1 MQLLALNGQGLH
13 NGHWRGALVLQ
24 QEPGGPGVMLDP
36 TGALAARVEADDELA
51 HDAGLDLAPRVVLLT
66 AARIDQV
73 AGLIGLRHGLPIEL
87 YTTPAIF
94 EDLTTTVPVLPEVQ
108 RHCSVHW
115 RLIPVAGDQARAVFQ
130 IERQPGLQFT
140 VVASRPTPNGHG
152 PAAGP
157 VLGGPALALAVDD
170 LASGRR
176 FVWMRG
182 RHRFG
187 FATSQLLSQADL
199 VAVSAEC
206 DHADPALED
215 WMAALPAHRRWLLGG
230 APSARDRLERL
241 GIEQPADRATVLL

>member
-1 MQLLALNGQGLH
+1 MQLLALNGQGLQH
-13 NGHWRGALVLQ
+13 GLWRGALVLQ
-24 QEPGGPGVMLDP
+24 HAPGGAGVILDP
-36 TGALAARVEADDELA
+36 TGALAARIEADRDLA
-51 HDAGLDLAPRVVLLT
+51 RRAGLEHKPRVVLIT

-87 YTTPAIF
+87 YTTPSIF

-108 RHCSVHW
+108 QHCDVHW

-130 IERQPGLQFT
+130 IEQQPGLQFT
-140 VVASRPTPNGHG
+140 VVASRPAPNGHG

-187 FATSQLLSQADL
+187 FATSLLLQEADL
-199 VAVSAEC
+199 VVVSAEC
-206 DHADPALED
+206 DRADPALED
-215 WMAALPAHRRWLLGG
+215 WMASLTARHRWLLGG
-230 APSARDRLERL
+230 DTSARARLERL
-241 GIEQPADRATVLL
+241 GIEQPTDGASIVL